1 MPKLKTGFYTYSFIH
16 NPSTEHN
23 EALYFEVVLA
33 PFTCI
38 YFSHCNHNYVHVSFH
53 LLVAGVQLDSHAL
66 LPLDGYMC
74 AHVHVSYVINTL
86 IDLINYDT
94 SITRHQT
101 IIE

>member
-1 MPKLKTGFYTYSFIH
+1 MKLFLLHS
-16 NPSTEHN
+16 P
-23 EALYFEVVLA
+23 V
-33 PFTCI
+33 FTLVTVI
-38 YFSHCNHNYVHVSFH
+38 ITVHVSFH
-53 LLVAGVQLDSHAL
+53 LLVAGVQLDSHAP
-66 LPLDGYMC
+66 LPLDSYMC